1 MEFLFARLLLCLPR
15 LLFGFPRLLFCVA
28 FLLSLP
34 LIFFSLLL
42 TSKLL
47 FQLGKQF
54 LFPRPLLCFPSLLF
68 CQLLLQCLDHHPQL
82 RLKSTALRG
91 CGSTISWAFLRS
103 NDGQLWLHFA
113 NIDLRSTLIWIRHS
127 VKYANHPTNWLS
139 LQPWIIVSIYDVSQA
154 LHAPDELIFRGR
166 HDQGMQVYQETRFR
180 PVPQRVME
188 SVNILV
194 IEQGALGSG
203 DRLTEKTLTE
213 RDVVGHRAGWG
224 RLHEATLGL
233 QYGHIVHSSETD
245 RARPRSVEIER
256 DRDRLDAG
264 SLIASTVPAADGAGI
279 QWYIWSSSG
288 VGGDLARREKAA
300 VMISYG
306 RASSAKVLD
315 SCSSYLAGELWTA
328 APHHHSESRVDRA
341 MFHVS

>member
-1 MEFLFARLLLCLPR
+1 MVR
-15 LLFGFPRLLFCVA
+15 
-28 FLLSLP
+28 
-34 LIFFSLLL
+34 
-42 TSKLL
+42 
-47 FQLGKQF
+47 
-54 LFPRPLLCFPSLLF
+54 
-68 CQLLLQCLDHHPQL
+68 L
-82 RLKSTALRG
+82 RLW
-91 CGSTISWAFLRS
+91 TIDR
-103 NDGQLWLHFA
+103 
-113 NIDLRSTLIWIRHS
+113 
-127 VKYANHPTNWLS
+127 LS

-154 LHAPDELIFRGR
+154 LRAPDELIFRGR

-194 IEQGALGSG
+194 IEQGALGSC

-213 RDVVGHRAGWG
+213 RDVVGRRAGWG

-264 SLIASTVPAADGAGI
+264 SLISSTKAASGAGI
-279 QWYIWSSSG
+279 HWYIWSSSG
-288 VGGDLARREKAA
+288 VDGDLARREKAA

-328 APHHHSESRVDRA
+328 APHHHSESRIDRA
-341 MFHVS
+341 TFHVS